1 MKVIF
6 SITVDDSE
14 VTFFESETTQN
25 AVLRI
30 RARDDKQGTQE
41 DFYMS
46 RRQLQALKKAFKA
59 VEVIK
64 P

>member
-6 SITVDDSE
+6 SITIDDSE
-14 VTFFESETTQN
+14 VSFFENETTQN
-25 AVLRI
+25 AILRI

-59 VEVIK
+59 IEAVK
-64 P
+64 L